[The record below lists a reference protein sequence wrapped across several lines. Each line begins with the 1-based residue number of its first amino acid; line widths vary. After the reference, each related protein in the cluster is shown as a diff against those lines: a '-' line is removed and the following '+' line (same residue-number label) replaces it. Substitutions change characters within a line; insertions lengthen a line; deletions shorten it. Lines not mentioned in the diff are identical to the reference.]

1 MEGACGYEA
10 GDEVLEDDAWWG
22 KDRGN
27 GTHAWRPT
35 AAVSFPLLSTGPC
48 ALGSSHH
55 ALSVCA
61 WNYQQSACG
70 SNAHGSHPLRN

>member
-10 GDEVLEDDAWWG
+10 GDEVLEDGAWWG

-27 GTHAWRPT
+27 GTHAWQLT

-48 ALGSSHH
+48 ALDS
-55 ALSVCA
+55 
-61 WNYQQSACG
+61 
-70 SNAHGSHPLRN
+70 

>member
-10 GDEVLEDDAWWG
+10 GDEVLEDGAWWG

-27 GTHAWRPT
+27 GTHAWQLT

-55 ALSVCA
+55 ALNVCM
-61 WNYQQSACG
+61 NYQLSACG
-70 SNAHGSHPLRN
+70 SNAHEHPPT